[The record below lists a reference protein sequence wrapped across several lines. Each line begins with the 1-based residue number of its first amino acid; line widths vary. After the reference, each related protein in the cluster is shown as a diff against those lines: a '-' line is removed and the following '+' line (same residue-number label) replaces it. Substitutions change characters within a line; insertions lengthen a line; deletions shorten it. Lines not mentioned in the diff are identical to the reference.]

1 MHYLVGSVA
10 SQVLMREAGEEE
22 SEDGRD
28 AGSRVR
34 RAYPAGFEDGGRD
47 QRAKPC
53 SQLLEAGKG

>member
-1 MHYLVGSVA
+1 MA